1 MIKKL
6 LKKYKSFASDM
17 ILNMIGF
24 GIYIVSQQIILLPI
38 LAKNVD
44 DTIYSSLVL
53 YLSILNLVCNVTGGE
68 LGNVRI
74 IRDSEYKEKKVM
86 GDFSRIMLLIAPII
100 TIITFPI
107 LIYLKYSA
115 IGSVFLVLTMIM
127 ANIRLYSS
135 CYFRLEQKYIKVII
149 QNLFYLVGIVV
160 SLFVYKFTS
169 NLYLVMFVPE
179 LVSVVYSLINSDI
192 LHMGLTKTIEMIN
205 TIKKL
210 FQLGFVSLLTNL
222 MSYFDKFLIYPMF
235 GAGLVSVYYAV
246 NSVSKIANLITNPMS
261 NVILSWVSNAKNQ
274 DSKKKI
280 IKLTLI
286 SNIPIL
292 LVVTV
297 VTIPLT
303 YIALRILYS
312 QYMETAKILI
322 IPISIT
328 TAFGTASALIKSVL
342 LKYSNTNK
350 LVATYVVYFSIFA
363 VLAYFLSKTIGILGF
378 TIANLISQI
387 ILWILFI
394 ILLLTAKEN
403 KKELKVKD
411 NA

>member
-6 LKKYKSFASDM
+6 FNKYKNFASDM

-86 GDFSRIMLLIAPII
+86 GDFSRIMLAIAPII
-100 TIITFPI
+100 TVITFPI
-107 LIYLKYSA
+107 LIYLKYSL
-115 IGSVFLVLTMIM
+115 IGSIFLILTMLM

-149 QNLFYLVGIVV
+149 QNLFYLCGIVI
-160 SLFVYKFTS
+160 SLIVYKFTS
-169 NLYLVMFVPE
+169 NLYLVMFIPE

-192 LHMGLTKTIEMIN
+192 LHMGLTKTTQMIN
-205 TIKKL
+205 TIKKF

-292 LVVTV
+292 LAVTI

-312 QYMETAKILI
+312 QYMETAKVLI
-322 IPISIT
+322 IPIAIT

-350 LVATYVVYFSIFA
+350 LVTTYVVYFSIFA

-403 KKELKVKD
+403 TKELKTEND
-411 NA
+411 S